1 VVEAE
6 LARGGWT
13 VYDAMVLSIDEV
25 ERRSPSTF
33 GPVENQTLYEQDRAA
48 VRQRAAEAQAKVA
61 AIERELLIGIAWI
74 HGERVEPESSLPE
87 RLITHL
93 LNFPKGAPP
102 APPRPRGTEGAEF
115 LAADPESRG

>member
-61 AIERELLIGIAWI
+61 AIERELL
-74 HGERVEPESSLPE
+74 PE

-115 LAADPESRG
+115 LAVDPESRG